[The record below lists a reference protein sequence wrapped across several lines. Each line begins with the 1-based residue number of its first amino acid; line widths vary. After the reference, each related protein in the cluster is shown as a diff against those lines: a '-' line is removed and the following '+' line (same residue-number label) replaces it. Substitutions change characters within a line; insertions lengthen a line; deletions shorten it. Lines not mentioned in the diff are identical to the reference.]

1 MGNRLLIA
9 HLAVVALLVL
19 GVTTLV
25 FDFAVSRAAGIVAF
39 SLGAVIIIGFWV
51 VLPRLRPVRGEDD
64 GARRTLAEDADGD
77 VEA

>member
-1 MGNRLLIA
+1 VR
-9 HLAVVALLVL
+9 VAE
-19 GVTTLV
+19 
-25 FDFAVSRAAGIVAF
+25 RAAGIVAF